1 MSHGKEYAG
10 RYVGEVVSVDD
21 AGKLLRVKVNVY
33 DIFDGIPV
41 ANLPWTYISQSFGG
55 RTNEGLTI
63 PLHVGDVVWVEFI
76 HGDTRRPLI
85 VGGVQTN
92 LNGIPN
98 SPDDAWGGAGK
109 YTHKRSGSE
118 PAVPEPD
125 YYKDVVFKQNNALI
139 QLCNGGNIRITQM
152 TSGSAIELLPT
163 GDIVIHCEG
172 NIYASATGNLTASI
186 QGNATATVTGNVNIE
201 SKAVATL
208 KASTSITLNAP
219 VVNIQGVLNTMAQ
232 GGGAGTANITGSMNV
247 KQGNV
252 TVSGDVTAG
261 SISLQGHVHG
271 GVESGGSKTSAP
283 Q

>member
-41 ANLPWTYISQSFGG
+41 ASLPWAYVSQTFGG

-63 PLHVGDVVWVEFI
+63 PLRVGDVVWVEFI

-92 LNGIPN
+92 INGVPN

-109 YTHKRSGSE
+109 YAHKRTGSE
-118 PAVPEPD
+118 PAVPAPD
-125 YYKDVVFKQNNALI
+125 YYKDVVFKQNDALI
-139 QLCNGGNIRITQM
+139 QICKGGNIRITQM
-152 TSGSAIELLPT
+152 TSGSAIELLPS
-163 GDIVIHCEG
+163 GDVVIHSEG
-172 NIYASATGNLTASI
+172 NLYASAKGDLMATI

-201 SKAVATL
+201 SGTGATL
-208 KASTSITLNAP
+208 KASNSITLNAP
-219 VVNIQGVLNTMAQ
+219 IVNIQGVLNSTAQ
-232 GGGAGTANITGSMNV
+232 GGGAGSANISGSMSV
-247 KQGNV
+247 TGGGV

-261 SISLQGHVHG
+261 SVSLQTHVHG
-271 GVESGGSKTSAP
+271 NVQSGGSDTSAP
-283 Q
+283 K